1 MSYNRFNKNIVFAR
15 SKYEQ
20 VNNIVLNACLNRID
34 KNNYNTKI
42 IHKENVIQIIVIP
55 KIEGV

>member
-1 MSYNRFNKNIVFAR
+1 MSYNRFNKNIVFTR

-20 VNNIVLNACLNRID
+20 VNILMLNTYLNRID

>member
-20 VNNIVLNACLNRID
+20 VNNLMLNTYLNRID
-34 KNNYNTKI
+34 KKNYDTKI
-42 IHKENVIQIIVIP
+42 IHKDNVIQIIVIP
-55 KIEGV
+55 KIERI